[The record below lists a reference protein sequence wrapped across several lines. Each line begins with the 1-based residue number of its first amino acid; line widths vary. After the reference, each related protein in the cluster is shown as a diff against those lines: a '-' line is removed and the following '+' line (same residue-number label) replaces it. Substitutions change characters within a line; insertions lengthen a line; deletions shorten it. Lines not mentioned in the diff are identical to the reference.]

1 MQQMFFLEAKAAA
14 SDRTGLALGAVGPNT
29 SSSTW
34 ETFAMPIH
42 AQIACIGGNG
52 LFALFFAFAAA
63 GLFGEGQLGPAF
75 LLFRHYLSA
84 EAAIERELHIEQ
96 LREEIDK
103 LKANNQPQ
111 A

>member
-1 MQQMFFLEAKAAA
+1 
-14 SDRTGLALGAVGPNT
+14 
-29 SSSTW
+29 
-34 ETFAMPIH
+34 MPIH

-52 LFALFFAFAAA
+52 LFALFF
-63 GLFGEGQLGPAF
+63 GLVGVSLFGEGQLGPAF
-75 LLFRHYLSA
+75 LLFVMTLAAGYTCWVLLKFRRYLSA
-84 EAAIERELHIEQ
+84 EAAMERELHIEQ

>member
-1 MQQMFFLEAKAAA
+1 
-14 SDRTGLALGAVGPNT
+14 
-29 SSSTW
+29 
-34 ETFAMPIH
+34 MPIH
-42 AQIACIGGNG
+42 AQIACIGGKG

-63 GLFGEGQLGPAF
+63 GLYGEGQLGPAF
-75 LLFRHYLSA
+75 LLFVMMLAAGYTCWVLLKFRRYLSA
-84 EAAIERELHIEQ
+84 ESAMERELHIEQ